1 MCAGAVMIGLGLKL
15 LGIGRWIGGAVSGVM
30 RWLFASTPRW
40 MAAGWAL
47 TILGAWLVIARAH
60 DATRAAQAD
69 AVACNVARSIERASI
84 VRLRAAVTADNFE
97 DAARADAYQSALAEG
112 ARERARLA
120 DAYRPTRTR
129 VDALR
134 AAVGQ
139 NEAGTCLTPDDVR
152 EALRHAG

>member
-1 MCAGAVMIGLGLKL
+1 MIGIGLKL
-15 LGIGRWIGGAVSGVM
+15 LGIGRWARGLLFGDGGDRHGLFG
-30 RWLFASTPRW
+30 WLFASTPRW

-47 TILGAWLVIARAH
+47 SLLVGYVLLGRSH
-60 DATRAAQAD
+60 DATRAAQA
-69 AVACNVARSIERASI
+69 ATVACNVARSIERDSI
-84 VRLRAAVTADNFE
+84 MRLRAAVTADNFE
-97 DAARADAYQSALAEG
+97 DAARADAYQSALAEA

-134 AAVGQ
+134 VAVGQ

-152 EALRHAG
+152 EALR